1 MVAVASG
8 LHLQPRLK
16 VLVSTYQVLTVIP
29 FVYHVDFPKE
39 FTQWTSAIYIIDMDV
54 GGFVVPG
61 ACLGSYTSRL
71 TLAVLLPY
79 LFIAVVTLGYVLVAG
94 VR

>member
-1 MVAVASG
+1 MVSG
-8 LHLQPRLK
+8 TYLARGRHLQPRLK
-16 VLVSTYQVLTVIP
+16 GLVSTYQVLTAVP
-29 FVYHVDFPKE
+29 YVYLVKFPKE

-79 LFIAVVTLGYVLVAG
+79 LFLIFYDNYL
-94 VR
+94 